1 MKVKAS
7 LPLSAL
13 AGRNPSPLLEAYF
26 EINHLKQLY
35 RQGWLRRGVTPERCE
50 SVAEHVFG
58 MAMLAWWLV
67 DAYFPGVDRDKVIRM
82 VLVHEIGEVY
92 TGDLTPSDNIPRGEK
107 HRLER
112 KALEQ
117 VVAKLP
123 RAAEYIALW
132 EEFEHNETP
141 EARLVRQVDR
151 LEMAFQASIY
161 ERQELGD
168 MSEFFV
174 STEQAMVDDQIRAI
188 LAELVALRK

>member
-123 RAAEYIALW
+123 RAEEYIALW

>member
-13 AGRNPSPLLEAYF
+13 AGRNPSPLLKAYF

-123 RAAEYIALW
+123 RAEEYIALW